1 MNQEILKKLK
11 TAPELS
17 PDVHDGSYELV
28 RTIVSAYRDVD
39 EAVLDYWEYFSHS
52 LQHTKAL
59 VSNHQFDSIQT
70 TATEPLEEAD
80 PAGLV
85 LFHAFGGTKN
95 LTVPVHP
102 QGTAP
107 ADP

>member
-59 VSNHQFDSIQT
+59 VSNHQLDPIQA
-70 TATEPLEEAD
+70 TAAKPLED
-80 PAGLV
+80 RYRKPAAMCSSTPRPERRISSTSSTTSTSG
-85 LFHAFGGTKN
+85 F
-95 LTVPVHP
+95 
-102 QGTAP
+102 
-107 ADP
+107 

>member
-59 VSNHQFDSIQT
+59 VSNHQLDPIQA
-70 TATEPLEEAD
+70 TAAKPLEEAD
-80 PAGLV
+80 PAG
-85 LFHAFGGTKN
+85 FIR
-95 LTVPVHP
+95 
-102 QGTAP
+102 
-107 ADP
+107 